1 MKLRTLYPDKNPKWV
16 IIILA
21 AIVVVLFSLMFFGCA
36 TPEKL
41 IKKALDK
48 DSAAVAK
55 VTRDLFPCTDI
66 LKPDTAILY
75 RDTTVYIECPD
86 SIPPAMFETIRF
98 ETVTNTRIVR
108 VPVKLPIETRYVNR
122 YFEDSAKIFLYRKQV
137 ERLQADT
144 ASLNKQVA
152 KYKSK
157 LHTRNVQALWLL
169 GLVIALLVWTFR
181 KVILKLFI

>member
-1 MKLRTLYPDKNPKWV
+1 MKTTIQL
-16 IIILA
+16 IL
-21 AIVVVLFSLMFFGCA
+21 IGILIMCFSRCA

-41 IKKALDK
+41 ISKALSK

-55 VTRDLFPCTDI
+55 ATRDLFPCTEV
-66 LKPDTAILY
+66 LKPDTAVLY
-75 RDTTVYIECPD
+75 RDTTVYIDCPD
-86 SIPPAMFETIRF
+86 SLSATFETVRF
-98 ETVTNTRIVR
+98 DTVTNTRVVR
-108 VPVKLPIETRYVNR
+108 VPVKLPIETKYVTR

>member
-1 MKLRTLYPDKNPKWV
+1 MKLRTLYPDKNPKWA
-16 IIILA
+16 IIILF
-21 AIVVVLFSLMFFGCA
+21 AIVVILFSLMFFGCA

-66 LKPDTAILY
+66 FKPDTAILY

-86 SIPPAMFETIRF
+86 SITPAMFETIRF
-98 ETVTNTRIVR
+98 DTVTNTRIVR
-108 VPVKLPIETRYVNR
+108 VPVKLPIETKYITR
-122 YFEDSAKIFLYRKQV
+122 YFEDSAKIFLLRKAMQT
-137 ERLQADT
+137 LQADT
-144 ASLNKQVA
+144 SALNKQVA
-152 KYKSK
+152 KYKGK

-169 GLVIALLVWTFR
+169 GLVIALLIWTFR
-181 KVILKLFI
+181 KVIVRIFV